1 MAKKSKSESVRLHK
15 NFIAWI
21 LVVMGAVALFASF
34 ILSIETVEYIKNP
47 TADLSCSINPI
58 VTCTSVIDTPQGN
71 TFGFMNPLLGLVVY
85 SVLIMF
91 GASMLFKAKYPKW
104 VWTVAQLGS
113 LGMLAFVHWLIYT
126 SIYDLG
132 SLCPYC
138 MVTWVASIPIIFYI
152 TMKAVDEG
160 VWGKKAKYVS
170 KFLHKYHYSI
180 LFVWFA
186 VIITLI
192 INQFG
197 LSNLFA

>member
-1 MAKKSKSESVRLHK
+1 MTKPKKERPTKLSKS
-15 NFIAWI
+15 FIAWALI
-21 LVVMGAVALFASF
+21 IGGAIALFASF

-71 TFGFMNPLLGLVVY
+71 TFGFMNPILGLIIY

-104 VWTVAQLGS
+104 VWTVAQLGA
-113 LGMLAFVHWLIYT
+113 LGMLVFVHWLIYT

-138 MVTWVASIPIIFYI
+138 MVTWVASIPIMLYI
-152 TMKAVDEG
+152 TIRAIDIG
-160 VWGKKAKYVS
+160 VWGDRAKPVEN
-170 KFLHKYHYSI
+170 FLHKYHYSV

-186 VIITLI
+186 LI
-192 INQFG
+192 FLLIVKQFG